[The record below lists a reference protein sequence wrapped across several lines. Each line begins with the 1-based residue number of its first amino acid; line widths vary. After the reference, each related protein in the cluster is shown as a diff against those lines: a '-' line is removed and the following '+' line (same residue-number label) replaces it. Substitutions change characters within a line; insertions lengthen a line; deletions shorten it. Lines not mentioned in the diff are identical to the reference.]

1 MKILCIAYMFDP
13 LMRLNAM
20 IPTIMGETTTTLK
33 CEMVKKVV
41 AVTIL
46 VVATSHSVLAVC
58 YGIVLYSLIDIIIST
73 KFNKIYM
80 GITICGIFLS
90 IKNALIVSIIQFAVI
105 SFVINEI
112 NNPFLS
118 ILVAVILSLAIVL
131 LTAFLL
137 RFKEFDFLV
146 NFVRN
151 KMLRKTC

>member
-1 MKILCIAYMFDP
+1 
-13 LMRLNAM
+13 
-20 IPTIMGETTTTLK
+20 
-33 CEMVKKVV
+33 MV
-41 AVTIL
+41 AITIL

-105 SFVINEI
+105 SFVVNEI

-118 ILVAVILSLAIVL
+118 ILVAVILSLVIVL
-131 LTAFLL
+131 LIAFLL

>member
-1 MKILCIAYMFDP
+1 MLLIWRYCALHICLILWWGWTLWYP
-13 LMRLNAM
+13 LLWGDNNYV
-20 IPTIMGETTTTLK
+20 
-33 CEMVKKVV
+33 EMWNGKKVV
-41 AVTIL
+41 AITIL

-105 SFVINEI
+105 SFVVNEI

-118 ILVAVILSLAIVL
+118 ILVAVILSLVIVL
-131 LTAFLL
+131 LIAFLL
-137 RFKEFDFLV
+137 RFKEFDFWWILWEI
-146 NFVRN
+146 
-151 KMLRKTC
+151 KC